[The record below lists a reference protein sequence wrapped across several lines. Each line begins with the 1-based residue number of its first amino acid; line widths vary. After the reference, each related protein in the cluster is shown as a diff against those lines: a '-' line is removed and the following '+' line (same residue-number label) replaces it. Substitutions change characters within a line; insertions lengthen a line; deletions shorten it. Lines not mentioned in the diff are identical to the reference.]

1 MEENRRGFLQKSLGA
16 TAAMDVPAAAR
27 GANDRVTYGV
37 IGTGKRARWL
47 NESFQKLGAQC
58 VALCDVY
65 EPNLELARKDSPAGA
80 TPYLDYHD
88 LLAHKGLDA
97 VVVGTPDHQHMPNLL
112 AALKAGKDV
121 YLEKPLSL
129 SLEQSRQM
137 VAAVRATDRIVEI
150 GMHRRSMPFIYRA
163 KKLIDDGALGRISL
177 VQARWNWHFDM
188 PLDNAPL
195 EGKLD
200 WDRFQGPARHR
211 PLEPMRFRWWR
222 GFWDYSGGNMTDQGT
237 HLMDVVQWMT
247 NSGPPRS
254 AVCQGYINGLVGA
267 EVPNVFSAAF
277 EYPDL
282 MATWTLDY
290 RTSYEYDW
298 SIHFAGEK
306 AAMVLD
312 RKGYRIYRD
321 PGISPTPWRQAE
333 AADLAVIGQ
342 QEDRDSAL
350 LHPQN
355 FLECVRSRHQP
366 NCTVEIAAAA
376 VTGPHLAN
384 LAYREGR
391 KVTL

>member
-1 MEENRRGFLQKSLGA
+1 
-16 TAAMDVPAAAR
+16 
-27 GANDRVTYGV
+27 
-37 IGTGKRARWL
+37 
-47 NESFQKLGAQC
+47 
-58 VALCDVY
+58 
-65 EPNLELARKDSPAGA
+65 
-80 TPYLDYHD
+80 
-88 LLAHKGLDA
+88 
-97 VVVGTPDHQHMPNLL
+97 
-112 AALKAGKDV
+112 
-121 YLEKPLSL
+121 
-129 SLEQSRQM
+129 
-137 VAAVRATDRIVEI
+137 
-150 GMHRRSMPFIYRA
+150 
-163 KKLIDDGALGRISL
+163 
-177 VQARWNWHFDM
+177 
-188 PLDNAPL
+188 
-195 EGKLD
+195 
-200 WDRFQGPARHR
+200 
-211 PLEPMRFRWWR
+211 
-222 GFWDYSGGNMTDQGT
+222 
-237 HLMDVVQWMT
+237 MT